1 MRLRHVHP
9 ADYDRVLAVIDAWWD
24 GRPMG
29 ARLSHVFFSHFAP
42 TSFVLEVDGE
52 LVGFLLGFL
61 SQTHLEEAYVHF
73 VGIHTEYRRLGLGR
87 RLYERFF
94 IAAQMHGR
102 RWVRSI
108 TAPSNEL
115 SIAFHRGM
123 DFEPL
128 HGDLLVDGLP
138 VWLDYAGAGGH
149 RVVFRRAV
157 LPGGALALPER
168 RHGEADSVHDGLGEI
183 LAS

>member
-1 MRLRHVHP
+1 MRLRRVHP
-9 ADYDRVLAVIDAWWD
+9 ADYDRVLAVIA
-24 GRPMG
+24 
-29 ARLSHVFFSHFAP
+29 
-42 TSFVLEVDGE
+42 
-52 LVGFLLGFL
+52 
-61 SQTHLEEAYVHF
+61 
-73 VGIHTEYRRLGLGR
+73 EYRRLGLGR
-87 RLYERFF
+87 RLNERFF
-94 IAAQMHGR
+94 VAAQMHGR

-123 DFEPL
+123 GFEPL

-157 LPGGALALPER
+157 LPGGALALP
-168 RHGEADSVHDGLGEI
+168 
-183 LAS
+183 

>member
-1 MRLRHVHP
+1 MRLRHAHP
-9 ADYDRVLAVIDAWWD
+9 ADYDRVLAVIDSWWG

-42 TSFVLEVDGE
+42 TSFVLETDAE
-52 LVGFLLGFL
+52 IVGFLLGFL
-61 SQTHLEEAYVHF
+61 SQTHREEAYVHF
-73 VGIHTEYRRLGLGR
+73 VGIHPGYRRLGLGR

-94 IAAQMHGR
+94 VAAQMHGR
-102 RWVRSI
+102 SYVRSI
-108 TAPSNEL
+108 TAPANEL

-123 DFEPL
+123 GFAPL
-128 HGDLLVDGLP
+128 HGDVLVDGVP
-138 VWLDYAGAGGH
+138 VWFDYAGTGGH

-157 LPGGALALPER
+157 AGEKAPAERYGGGTAAS
-168 RHGEADSVHDGLGEI
+168 HHDAEEV